1 MGDGFWLF
9 CAVNRQSCEDLHE
22 PLIIAPSVAWIE
34 SFKFCRLCDSS
45 EKASSSSVA
54 NRCSAFAME
63 VSDWMILENACKS
76 PHSAEVV
83 SVSIYGCPHL
93 SIGGIQIQ

>member
-45 EKASSSSVA
+45 EKALSSTDA
-54 NRCSAFAME
+54 NRCSSFAIE
-63 VSDWMILENACKS
+63 VIDWVILENACET
-76 PHSAEVV
+76 PHRAEVV
-83 SVSIYGCPHL
+83 GVSIYGCPHL
-93 SIGGIQIQ
+93 SIWSVQV

>member
-34 SFKFCRLCDSS
+34 SFKFCRLRDSS
-45 EKASSSSVA
+45 EKTLASSDA
-54 NRCSAFAME
+54 NRCSSFTAE
-63 VSDWMILENACKS
+63 PIDWMAFENASKS
-76 PHSAEVV
+76 PHGIEIVRM
-83 SVSIYGCPHL
+83 SIYWGPHL
-93 SIGGIQIQ
+93 SVGCV